1 MSDLISVIVPV
12 YNVEEYLGI
21 CIDSILAQTYEN
33 LEIILVDDGSTDCSG
48 EICDRYGM
56 QDHRV
61 VVEHVANGG
70 QSYARNLGIAR
81 AAGEWIT
88 FVDSDDVIAQGMI
101 ESLYDLALQY
111 RCSIAGCGLRKFT
124 HTDTFMEQEFSAAN
138 AGVVMNRQQALYEL
152 LYQKRLETGVWAKL
166 YRRELFAKIQFP
178 VGMIYEDL
186 ATLYRVLEGC
196 ERIVVSDAGLYGY
209 RIRQESTMHQTA
221 SPKMLSCIPVSR
233 QLYTDI
239 CERYPQL
246 QRAAASRAFSVN
258 RCVYLNLDRGQIH
271 ERKKVFREL
280 TRYRGII
287 VRDPDARMRE
297 RIMALISYL
306 GPAALHMFSGWYKRQ
321 QDRIS

>member
-1 MSDLISVIVPV
+1 
-12 YNVEEYLGI
+12 
-21 CIDSILAQTYEN
+21 
-33 LEIILVDDGSTDCSG
+33 
-48 EICDRYGM
+48 
-56 QDHRV
+56 
-61 VVEHVANGG
+61 
-70 QSYARNLGIAR
+70 
-81 AAGEWIT
+81 
-88 FVDSDDVIAQGMI
+88 
-101 ESLYDLALQY
+101 
-111 RCSIAGCGLRKFT
+111 
-124 HTDTFMEQEFSAAN
+124 
-138 AGVVMNRQQALYEL
+138 
-152 LYQKRLETGVWAKL
+152 
-166 YRRELFAKIQFP
+166 
-178 VGMIYEDL
+178 
-186 ATLYRVLEGC
+186 
-196 ERIVVSDAGLYGY
+196 
-209 RIRQESTMHQTA
+209 MHQTA